1 MALSKTP
8 SSIPTTKVETPPTL
22 TKINLT
28 SPTSNGGGLIGAMNK
43 KNELLAEQNKLL
55 AQKNEIDQYKLSLKA
70 DIANQKMEIQIGKTE
85 DIVNALFTQATSAIS
100 NTKNITG
107 SIKADSVIKE
117 LVISKLGSIMEKHT
131 GISKSHFDK
140 KDTYMDNKTKHLEK
154 EKEHLDK
161 NIEHLDHAKNGN
173 PNLKNSDGEVII
185 PRDANA
191 LHNSEKAIET
201 ANMNKTD
208 FGKVTKN
215 IIDEL
220 EDDEEID
227 INIMVTAI
235 DDMFNLDGID
245 FDNLPKNLKEGV

>member
-1 MALSKTP
+1 MAIKKTP
-8 SSIPTTKVETPPTL
+8 SSIPTTKVETPPAL

-28 SPTSNGGGLIGAMNK
+28 SPSSSGGGLIGVMNK

-100 NTKNITG
+100 NTNNITG
-107 SIKADSVIKE
+107 SIKADSILKEVVIG
-117 LVISKLGSIMEKHT
+117 KLGSIIEKHT
-131 GISKSHFDK
+131 GISKKHFDK

-154 EKEHLDK
+154 EKEHLAK
-161 NIEHLDHAKNGN
+161 NIEHLDYAKNGN
-173 PNLKNSDGEVII
+173 PKLKDTEGNVII

-201 ANMNKTD
+201 RNMNKTD
-208 FGKVTKN
+208 FGQVANN
-215 IIDEL
+215 IMDDL
-220 EDDEEID
+220 EDEDEID
-227 INIMVTAI
+227 INIMVTALKGLF
-235 DDMFNLDGID
+235 DSID
-245 FDNLPKNLKEGV
+245 FDKLPNNLKEGQ